1 MGLFI
6 VFILGIA
13 NFALHKAV
21 LRSGHP
27 LLAHLPAL
35 FRSTGG
41 RFSYV
46 FEYMMLT
53 GSMLLVARGREDWV
67 WVYSV
72 YSMIN
77 ALSAWLILT
86 RRV

>member
-6 VFILGIA
+6 VFIFGVT
-13 NFALHKAV
+13 NFAFHKAV
-21 LRSGHP
+21 LHSGHP
-27 LLAHLPAL
+27 LLAQLPSL

-46 FEYMMLT
+46 FEFAMLIGAMT
-53 GSMLLVARGREDWV
+53 LVSNGREDWV
-67 WVYSV
+67 WGYSA
-72 YSMIN
+72 YSLVN